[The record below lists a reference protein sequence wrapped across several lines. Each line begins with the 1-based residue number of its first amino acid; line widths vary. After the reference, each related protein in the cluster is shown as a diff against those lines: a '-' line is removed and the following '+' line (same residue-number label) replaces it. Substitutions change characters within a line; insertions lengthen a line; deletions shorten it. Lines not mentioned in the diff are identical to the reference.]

1 MKGSYCMY
9 LGMGSWL
16 ITALVAL
23 DFGLG
28 AFGQGFLMSNG
39 FVMQN
44 LQTVQYVVLA
54 AAVWSMYKFV
64 VAVQDKRCCR

>member
-9 LGMGSWL
+9 LGMGAWL
-16 ITALVAL
+16 LTALVAL

-28 AFGQGFLMSNG
+28 AFGQGFMMSNG

-44 LQTVQYVVLA
+44 MQVYNIWYWQQQ
-54 AAVWSMYKFV
+54 F
-64 VAVQDKRCCR
+64 